1 VGGEAGSSV
10 RMTCRKLGEGEA
22 ALLRRP
28 ETRPQFDAL
37 AFETRSLAEMLWLCV
52 VEIHQH

>member
-1 VGGEAGSSV
+1 
-10 RMTCRKLGEGEA
+10 MTCRKLGEGEA

-28 ETRPQFDAL
+28 QTRPEFDAL

-52 VEIHQH
+52 V